1 MSDYISREAAI
12 EELRKAADCANCDVG
27 AGGLCGF
34 CDIENAAR
42 LINGIPAADVEPV
55 RRWIP
60 CSERLPGSCSV
71 NGETVSCLAYIPS
84 FGAVDIADYH
94 PDVDE
99 WTFMCLPVTVPHWQP
114 LPEPPEEGDA
124 GNGLD

>member
-1 MSDYISREAAI
+1 MEDYISRDAAVKI
-12 EELRKAADCANCDVG
+12 AQEYGFVRGNFEFSHTLHSAAADCIAIK
-27 AGGLCGF
+27 
-34 CDIENAAR
+34 IE
-42 LINGIPAADVEPV
+42 GIPAADVEPV

-60 CSERLPGSCSV
+60 CSERMPET
-71 NGETVSCLAYIPS
+71 NGEDASYLAYVPS

-99 WTFMCLPVTVPHWQP
+99 WTFMCLPVTVTHWMP
-114 LPEPPEEGDA
+114 LPELPKEGGD